1 MVASGDP
8 ARHPLDH
15 GPAALLWRDLDRTAD
30 GLGQDARAWRATHGA
45 VVRRWDR
52 LVPEVLGPL
61 VRLPSDPVAL
71 GTFGVRGAWPATAF
85 ARAAF
90 RGKAARALFAGSAAH
105 SVLPLG
111 RPLTAAFG
119 VLFGAAGM
127 SSGWPVA
134 AGGSQAVA
142 DALLAELRQH
152 GGRVVTGVKVRGLDE
167 VRPADVV
174 LLDLTP
180 CQVLALRGTGL
191 PPRYRRA
198 LSRWRYGTAVHKV
211 DYLLD
216 GPVPWRDPAVGRAG
230 TVHVGGTL
238 AEVAAAE
245 AHVHAGR
252 HPDRPFVL
260 VAQQGVADPSRSPRG
275 KQVLWAYA
283 HTPHGSR
290 AATGLRVDQQI
301 ERFAPGFRDRVLAR
315 EEWSPARLEG
325 SNANLVGG
333 DIFGGSFGGLQQLF
347 RPVARAVPYSTPVPE
362 LWLCSSS
369 TPPGAGA
376 HGMCGYRAATAAL
389 STLARRRG
397 RSAPEPL
404 LGSPVPHLVS
414 TSGEQP

>member
-1 MVASGDP
+1 M
-8 ARHPLDH
+8 
-15 GPAALLWRDLDRTAD
+15 
-30 GLGQDARAWRATHGA
+30 
-45 VVRRWDR
+45 
-52 LVPEVLGPL
+52 
-61 VRLPSDPVAL
+61 
-71 GTFGVRGAWPATAF
+71 
-85 ARAAF
+85 
-90 RGKAARALFAGSAAH
+90 
-105 SVLPLG
+105 
-111 RPLTAAFG
+111 
-119 VLFGAAGM
+119 
-127 SSGWPVA
+127 
-134 AGGSQAVA
+134 
-142 DALLAELRQH
+142 
-152 GGRVVTGVKVRGLDE
+152 
-167 VRPADVV
+167 
-174 LLDLTP
+174 
-180 CQVLALRGTGL
+180 LALRGTGL